1 MINMNK
7 HIVARFDD
15 ELDEIQRR
23 ILLMAEYVH
32 SQVADAL
39 RGLAENDMLLI
50 EKVIQ
55 GDKHVN
61 REEVELDELCIQLI
75 ARHAPHASDLRL
87 IVTMMQMITDLERI
101 GDEAKKIAKAA
112 RPIVESESA
121 FVPKV
126 ELGYVANLAL
136 SMLSN
141 AMDSFARKDIS
152 ASADIARRDKE
163 VDAIF
168 KGILRQLAT
177 HMMEDP
183 RLITRSLDVLFIA
196 KSIERVGDHA
206 TNIAEY
212 VVYMVKGKDVRHN
225 TVEDLE
231 QKIGEV
237 R

>member
-7 HIVARFDD
+7 HIIARFDD

-23 ILLMAEYVH
+23 ILLMAEYVRT
-32 SQVADAL
+32 QVADAL
-39 RGLAENDMLLI
+39 RGLSENDMLLI

-61 REEVELDELCIQLI
+61 REEVELDELCIQII

-87 IVTMMQMITDLERI
+87 VVTMMQMITDLERI

-112 RPIVESESA
+112 RPIVEAESA

-136 SMLSN
+136 GMLDN
-141 AMDSFARKDIS
+141 AMDAFARKDIS
-152 ASADIARRDKE
+152 TTADIARRDKE

-177 HMMEDP
+177 YMMEDP

-231 QKIGEV
+231 QKIVEK

>member
-1 MINMNK
+1 MNK
-7 HIVARFDD
+7 HTVTKFDE

-23 ILLMAEYVH
+23 ILLMAEYVRT
-32 SQVADAL
+32 QVSDAL
-39 RGLAENDMLLI
+39 RGLSENDTELI

-55 GDKHVN
+55 GDKYVN
-61 REEVELDELCIQLI
+61 REEIELDEQCVQVI
-75 ARHAPHASDLRL
+75 ARHCPHASDLRL
-87 IVTMMQMITDLERI
+87 VMTMMQMITDLERI

-121 FVPKV
+121 FVPKI
-126 ELGYVANLAL
+126 ELGYVANVAL
-136 SMLSN
+136 EMLSS
-141 AMDSFARKDIS
+141 AMDAFARKDVS
-152 ASADIARRDKE
+152 VTADIARRDKE
-163 VDAIF
+163 VDTIF

-177 HMMEDP
+177 YMMEDP

-196 KSIERVGDHA
+196 KSIERIGDHA

-212 VVYMVKGKDVRHN
+212 LVYMVKGKDVRHS

-231 QKIGEV
+231 QKIGAP